1 MTFALLPSP
10 LLASGSGPVDLT
22 GLPELPASCGI
33 LTSRAAVTSL
43 GPAQQKPAFAVLEQA
58 PAAAGV
64 PTARAGRLTGQ
75 QGAGKLGATQG
86 RCFLPNGQAAGRLNF
101 PPPLCA
107 DDLGA
112 CHPRSQRLTHV
123 SLLAVSQTFQ
133 GQTQRGPSPRS
144 TDHGMAQVG
153 PRKWLSPWPL
163 LTYEACLAIDVGE
176 GRRHFAMSLL
186 ICRGDDRKPSFT
198 RISESWPKGDHQRE
212 TINPVILRD
221 KIVQLFDA
229 YGDPGFTPLRS
240 LL

>member
-1 MTFALLPSP
+1 MDAMTFALLPSP

-75 QGAGKLGATQG
+75 ESAGKLGPTQG
-86 RCFLPNGQAAGRLNF
+86 RCFLPNGQAAGRLHF

-163 LTYEACLAIDVGE
+163 LTHLHNPHIRRIDFRVSKITRAA
-176 GRRHFAMSLL
+176 RRPSVWRRAGPLL
-186 ICRGDDRKPSFT
+186 TPNCQRPSALSRHT
-198 RISESWPKGDHQRE
+198 E
-212 TINPVILRD
+212 
-221 KIVQLFDA
+221 
-229 YGDPGFTPLRS
+229 
-240 LL
+240 

>member
-1 MTFALLPSP
+1 LPDTDAMTFALLPSP

-43 GPAQQKPAFAVLEQA
+43 GPARQKPAFAVLEQA

-75 QGAGKLGATQG
+75 QSAGKLGATQG
-86 RCFLPNGQAAGRLNF
+86 RCFLPNGQAAGRLHF

-123 SLLAVSQTFQ
+123 SLLAVSQTCQ

-163 LTYEACLAIDVGE
+163 LTPERMKVLQAVQGAV
-176 GRRHFAMSLL
+176 RS
-186 ICRGDDRKPSFT
+186 RGYVP
-198 RISESWPKGDHQRE
+198 I
-212 TINPVILRD
+212 
-221 KIVQLFDA
+221 LFDFEKA
-229 YGDPGFTPLRS
+229 ASRDFTETVLT
-240 LL
+240 LAGMCAFVIADI